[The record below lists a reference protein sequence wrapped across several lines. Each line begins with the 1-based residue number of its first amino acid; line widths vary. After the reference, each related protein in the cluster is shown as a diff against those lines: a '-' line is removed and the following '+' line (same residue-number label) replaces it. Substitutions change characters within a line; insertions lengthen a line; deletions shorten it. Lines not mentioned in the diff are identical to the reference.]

1 MSDLLKKDAEWT
13 WSEAQ
18 VDVLTSVKRSLVE
31 ASVLALPDAAKR
43 CDYFAISSALLQRMT
58 MVLTVSHRISPGFK
72 GCGAELSRARQGATF
87 YTVCSY

>member
-43 CDYFAISSALLQRMT
+43 CDYFAISSALLQKDDDGIDRVT
-58 MVLTVSHRISPGFK
+58 SYQ
-72 GCGAELSRARQGATF
+72 SRLQRLR
-87 YTVCSY
+87 S